1 MGTSPSENTNNI
13 NFNQRPILDNN
24 LFNNMDLTKQQ
35 LINVVGFLSRVQLTG
50 NEVPAFNELTKIF
63 QDEYAKTKP

>member
-1 MGTSPSENTNNI
+1 ME
-13 NFNQRPILDNN
+13 
-24 LFNNMDLTKQQ
+24 LTKQQ

-63 QDEYAKTKP
+63 QDEYAKQNPTEIDPEATATVPASGESKK

>member
-1 MGTSPSENTNNI
+1 
-13 NFNQRPILDNN
+13 
-24 LFNNMDLTKQQ
+24 MDLTKQQ

-63 QDEYAKTKP
+63 QDEYAKQNAEKTDGKTEKSVPANSEPKKSK